1 MAARQLSDGGPA
13 GTVLGQS
20 TTDLIAFHG
29 STPTSQ
35 RASATLSA
43 TVSLFATTGAS
54 FVANTS
60 TTVSGVFGFNSGQ
73 IASLFDALTEIRAAL
88 VAYGLVKGGA

>member
-1 MAARQLSDGGPA
+1 MSRQLSDGDDA

-43 TVSLFATTGAS
+43 TLSNFAHTGSSLATAATFS
-54 FVANTS
+54 TS
-60 TTVSGVFGFNSGQ
+60 YAALV
-73 IASLFDALTEIRAAL
+73 DAVTEIRTML
-88 VAYGLVKGGA
+88 VAYGLHKGGA